1 VPVPSEQ
8 VATVLRINDAFN
20 RRDTEEI
27 LRDLD
32 SDAELA
38 EWPDAPGAR
47 TFHGPEGMRRAFEG
61 WFETWEW
68 MHVDVEEVEEAGDR
82 VMATVFQRARGS
94 ASGAE
99 VTIRAWNVYEFRG
112 GKVWR
117 LLLFTDRKS
126 ATEALQASGLEG
138 AKTSSEE
145 TA

>member
-1 VPVPSEQ
+1 MPSDQ
-8 VATVLRINDAFN
+8 VATVLRLNEAFN
-20 RRDTEEI
+20 RRDIDEM

-32 SDAELA
+32 SDVELS

-47 TFHGPEGMRRAFEG
+47 IFQGPDGARRAFEG

-68 MHVDVEEVEEAGDR
+68 MQVDVEEVDEVGER

-112 GKVWR
+112 GKVSGLR
-117 LLLFTDRKS
+117 LFTDRES
-126 ATEALQASGLEG
+126 AMEVLH
-138 AKTSSEE
+138 
-145 TA
+145 